1 MLFSDSMAA
10 VTIHSDFRAKEEEIG
25 HGAVLCRFSRVQ
37 FFCDAMDCN
46 PLGSSVHGI
55 LQAGIL

>member
-1 MLFSDSMAA
+1 MAA

-25 HGAVLCRFSRVQ
+25 HCAVLRRFSHVRL
-37 FFCDAMDCN
+37 FCDAMDCN